1 MDCKFDTRAKW
12 ADDKKCA
19 NYDYASQANG
29 LSLSDCITKKELYE
43 YNQKR
48 GLTNYIDPF
57 AQLFCVRFNYSP
69 KMDYYWS
76 DKLEIEASE
85 IAEMRLDEEKAGFY
99 STLIGVAD
107 SGLTAPPKKY
117 YKQGEKM
124 YTEICETTDQ
134 TECKPQFLGSF
145 PLPFANVYGM
155 CNRYSSANFM
165 ESETNECT
173 QIVDLVTDCESTLN
187 PEFYTTRVKFFAGQA
202 QSSANPPLTI
212 DAVYKLQENASNL
225 LEYVDTGSITISPSV
240 FDSGSTT
247 CTGVLKEISYTVIVS
262 EVDPDANDPISTK
275 PYLKVDSISA
285 LVVLQD
291 EPIQGVEDLD
301 GKAMVSVQQRFS
313 IKF

>member
-1 MDCKFDTRAKW
+1 MNAATSSSAAAELKTSNFDPANASSYAISLSYEENTNYEPCLCNLTSLSCDAYCCCDVDCKFDTRAKW

-134 TECKPQFLGSF
+134 TECKP
-145 PLPFANVYGM
+145 
-155 CNRYSSANFM
+155 
-165 ESETNECT
+165 
-173 QIVDLVTDCESTLN
+173 
-187 PEFYTTRVKFFAGQA
+187 
-202 QSSANPPLTI
+202 
-212 DAVYKLQENASNL
+212 
-225 LEYVDTGSITISPSV
+225 
-240 FDSGSTT
+240 
-247 CTGVLKEISYTVIVS
+247 
-262 EVDPDANDPISTK
+262 
-275 PYLKVDSISA
+275 
-285 LVVLQD
+285 
-291 EPIQGVEDLD
+291 
-301 GKAMVSVQQRFS
+301 
-313 IKF
+313 